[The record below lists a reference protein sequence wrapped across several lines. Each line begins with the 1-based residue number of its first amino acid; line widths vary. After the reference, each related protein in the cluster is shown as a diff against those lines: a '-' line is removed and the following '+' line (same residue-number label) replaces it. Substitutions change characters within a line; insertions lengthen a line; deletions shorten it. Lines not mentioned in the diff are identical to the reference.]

1 MEVLYQGK
9 QYLAEP
15 WSKQIY
21 FADIHTYLNFENL
34 AWANTQ
40 KLKLEKFQGKQ
51 KHVLRIMFNLSKT
64 SRSEPFFSV

>member
-1 MEVLYQGK
+1 MQFLGAWIDQNLAWGYHIHSSENKIAKNMEVLYQGK

-34 AWANTQ
+34 AWANT
-40 KLKLEKFQGKQ
+40 
-51 KHVLRIMFNLSKT
+51 
-64 SRSEPFFSV
+64 